1 MFYNK
6 YQIEDIES
14 FTRLYYKLSFTKNN
28 YCSNVIA
35 KKSSSE
41 KPNIQKSKV
50 EQEILDKR
58 DIELFIRNFNEDK
71 IDERDIEEIANKIYK
86 YNKWI

>member
-14 FTRLYYKLSFTKNN
+14 FTGFYYKLSFTKNN

-35 KKSSSE
+35 KKCSSE

-71 IDERDIEEIANKIYK
+71 IDERDIEDIANKIYK